1 MSLQNTLVSQN
12 SKNQETIRSLI
23 KSVMLKI
30 TKIQGNAQS
39 KENIEWLKNIG

>member
-12 SKNQETIRSLI
+12 SKNQETIRAFL

-30 TKIQGNAQS
+30 AKIQGGPQS